1 MEVAGIL
8 KAKGPHVE
16 TIGPDTDI
24 RLVLHKLATLGI
36 GSLVVSTDG
45 RRIDGMVSERDV
57 VAGLNR
63 HGQQFLEMRAG
74 EVMSRNGP
82 TCSPTDT
89 LQQVMAAMTRT
100 RYRHLP
106 VVDAEGTLC
115 GLVSIGDV
123 VKHRLSE
130 IELERDV
137 LRDAYVAHR

>member
-1 MEVAGIL
+1 
-8 KAKGPHVE
+8 
-16 TIGPDTDI
+16 
-24 RLVLHKLATLGI
+24 
-36 GSLVVSTDG
+36 
-45 RRIDGMVSERDV
+45 
-57 VAGLNR
+57 
-63 HGQQFLEMRAG
+63 
-74 EVMSRNGP
+74 
-82 TCSPTDT
+82 
-89 LQQVMAAMTRT
+89 MTRT

>member
-8 KAKGPHVE
+8 KAKGPTVE

-63 HGQQFLEMRAG
+63 HGQQFLDMRAG
-74 EVMSRNGP
+74 EVM
-82 TCSPTDT
+82 
-89 LQQVMAAMTRT
+89 
-100 RYRHLP
+100 
-106 VVDAEGTLC
+106 
-115 GLVSIGDV
+115 
-123 VKHRLSE
+123 
-130 IELERDV
+130 
-137 LRDAYVAHR
+137 